1 MRLFLSLYPY
11 ARVCVYVCGG
21 GGGEGRGGVSFSLNI
36 VEGVLGRPLDK

>member
-11 ARVCVYVCGG
+11 ARACVCVR